1 MDSITVPHEKID
13 QLRKHFDE
21 AYDSLEDAQWQ
32 VNKELL
38 EKLYN
43 ITGKDKVMQTKRG
56 IMKRGTDARKLVA
69 EILEPF
75 NIKAHPDGWHINYAR
90 GFLPIAMHVDIPEHD
105 TNHDG
110 DTILIPLTFDD
121 RIKTLWWK
129 CHVYEAVFDFW
140 IEKQDWPNKQKLNN
154 ISEKYDLSNGFW
166 RKPEIVDYMPLDGIG
181 DWSKGNVFK
190 GRRSQ
195 PHCSNNFLTS
205 GISHKD
211 YILIQ
216 TQDQDHRSE

>member
-32 VNKELL
+32 INKELL
-38 EKLYN
+38 AKLYN
-43 ITGKDKVMQTKRG
+43 ITDKEKVMQTKRG
-56 IMKRGTDARKLVA
+56 IMKRGTDAHKLVA

-75 NIKAHPDGWHINYAR
+75 NIKADPDGWHINYAR
-90 GFLPIAMHVDIPEHD
+90 GFLPIAMHVDIGDND
-105 TNHDG
+105 TNADG

-129 CHVYEAVFDFW
+129 GHVYEPVFDWW
-140 IEKQDWPNKQKLNN
+140 IEKQDWQNKTKVHN
-154 ISEKYDLSNGFW
+154 ITEQYDLSNGFW
-166 RKPEIVDYMPLDGIG
+166 RRPEVADYMELDGVG
-181 DWSKGNVFK
+181 DWFKGNIFR

-195 PHCSNNFLTS
+195 PHCSNNFKSS
-205 GISHKD
+205 GIEHKD

-216 TQDQDHRSE
+216 TTDQAYRSE